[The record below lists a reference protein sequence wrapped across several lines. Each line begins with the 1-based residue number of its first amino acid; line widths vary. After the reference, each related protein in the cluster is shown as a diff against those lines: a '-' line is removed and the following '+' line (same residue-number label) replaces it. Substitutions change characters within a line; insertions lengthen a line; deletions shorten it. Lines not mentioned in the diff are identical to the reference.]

1 MTNQHSRLSTLYTLS
16 LYPMPLF
23 VDLTHDDDDPMHS
36 NVIDLTRS
44 PSPPP
49 LLPPKTPFC
58 IGQLTVTALVLYPLP
73 YLAQGP
79 TFPDEWAPVRL
90 QHEHNPNK
98 PGGSET
104 IHIISPNVRVSTG
117 DIIQGE
123 VFGVVE
129 QKVATALGPMM
140 TKGLIRLEAKVQRG
154 GINVSNTA
162 SPHNVR
168 HLSSFT

>member
-1 MTNQHSRLSTLYTLS
+1 
-16 LYPMPLF
+16 MPLF
-23 VDLTHDDDDPMHS
+23 VDLTHDEDDSMQS

-49 LLPPKTPFC
+49 QLPPKTPFC
-58 IGQLTVTALVLYPLP
+58 IGQLTITALVLYPLP

-90 QHEHNPNK
+90 QHEHNPSK

-104 IHIISPNVRVSTG
+104 IHIISPNVRVPTG
-117 DIIQGE
+117 DVIQGE

-129 QKVATALGPMM
+129 QKVATSLGPMM
-140 TKGLIRLEAKVQRG
+140 SKGLIRLEAKVQRG
-154 GINVSNTA
+154 GV
-162 SPHNVR
+162 NVR
-168 HLSSFT
+168 ITVSQ